1 MLRKGKREAS
11 PLTITSLTP
20 NHNQPNSRPSTA
32 SPPSPLRMERGVNT
46 IVCKWRER
54 FFDVRRGSSWH
65 KETPFSNGEGRFV
78 NSRILLPL
86 FPLTILSHPTS
97 SFHSPLHSERGWGWG
112 FFSSGEGRS
121 FNSRKLLPLFLF
133 SITLQ
138 ANSSHHAPLHWE
150 RGRGWG
156 CRGLRVR
163 LLFPSYCAIISLI
176 IAMSFSSP
184 KPERSPAE
192 AIVAFLRM
200 SFPSG
205 EFSILKGV

>member
-11 PLTITSLTP
+11 PPTITSLTP

-46 IVCKWRER
+46 IVCKWRGR
-54 FFDVRRGSSWH
+54 LFDVKRGSFRH
-65 KETPFSNGEGRFV
+65 KETPFSLGEGRFV
-78 NSRILLPL
+78 NSRI
-86 FPLTILSHPTS
+86 
-97 SFHSPLHSERGWGWG
+97 
-112 FFSSGEGRS
+112 
-121 FNSRKLLPLFLF
+121 LLPLFLF

-138 ANSSHHAPLHWE
+138 ANSSIHAPLHSE

-163 LLFPSYCAIISLI
+163 LFFLSYCAIISLI